1 MNSFKFK
8 IKGIENEISYMS
20 IFLTVAVLVCLVLLT
35 FGLVTLLEIKKA
47 WEEVKEFIK

>member
-8 IKGIENEISYMS
+8 IKGTEHEISYMS
-20 IFLTVAVLVCLVLLT
+20 IFLTVIVSVGLILLI

-47 WEEVKEFIK
+47 WDEAKEFIK